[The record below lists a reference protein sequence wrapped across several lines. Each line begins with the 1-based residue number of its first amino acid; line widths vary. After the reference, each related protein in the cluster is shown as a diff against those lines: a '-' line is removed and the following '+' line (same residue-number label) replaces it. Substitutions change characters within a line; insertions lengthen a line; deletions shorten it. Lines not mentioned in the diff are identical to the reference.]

1 MPHPQNSKT
10 LYAHTQT
17 FALITSNHPLALSL
31 RKNWREQYAFC
42 PPESADIIIVAGG
55 DGMLLKTLRDY
66 PSKKI
71 YGLNCGS
78 VGFLMNTFHGE
89 ILEDTLMRASH
100 GKEIT
105 LHPLT
110 MIAHTV
116 DGKEHKA
123 CAINEVALLRRSPQG
138 AKIAIRVDGTLRMQE
153 LVCDGVLVA
162 TPAGSTA
169 YNLSAHGPIIPLG
182 ADLLALTP
190 ICPFRPRRWRGALL
204 PATSVIEFEVI
215 EPHHRKVSVGFDDQ
229 EIDNVYSVKV
239 WQNTQ
244 ENLTLLFDP
253 DHHLEERIIAEQFFS

>member
-1 MPHPQNSKT
+1 MPHSHQSKLLT
-10 LYAHTQT
+10 SKQQT
-17 FALITSNHPLALSL
+17 FALITSDHPLALSL
-31 RKNWREQYAFC
+31 GKNWREQYTFS
-42 PPESADIIIVAGG
+42 PPESADVIIVAGG

-89 ILEDTLMRASH
+89 MLEDTLMRASH
-100 GKEIT
+100 GKAIT

-110 MIAHTV
+110 MVAQTL
-116 DGKEHKA
+116 DGKQLKA

-138 AKIAIRVDGTLRMQE
+138 AKIAIRVDGILRMQE

-169 YNLSAHGPIIPLG
+169 YNLSAHGPIIPLA

-229 EIDNVYSVKV
+229 DIDNVHSVKV
-239 WQNTQ
+239 WQDNTQ
-244 ENLTLLFDP
+244 KLRLLFDP

>member
-1 MPHPQNSKT
+1 
-10 LYAHTQT
+10 
-17 FALITSNHPLALSL
+17 
-31 RKNWREQYAFC
+31 
-42 PPESADIIIVAGG
+42 
-55 DGMLLKTLRDY
+55 MLLQALREY
-66 PSKKI
+66 SSKKI

-100 GKEIT
+100 SKEIT
-105 LHPLT
+105 LHPLS
-110 MIAHTV
+110 MIAHTL
-116 DGKEHKA
+116 DGKEHTA

-138 AKIAIRVDGTLRMQE
+138 AKVTIRIDGIVRMNE

-182 ADLLALTP
+182 ARLLALTP

-204 PATSVIEFEVI
+204 PDTSVVEFEVLD
-215 EPHHRKVSVGFDDQ
+215 PHHRRVSVSFDDQ
-229 EIDNVYSVKV
+229 ELENVRSVKV
-239 WQNTQ
+239 FQNTDRH
-244 ENLTLLFDP
+244 LTLLFDP